1 MEFTIVDYL
10 PKSPRWMNLLSSQSL
25 GFVLI
30 AGKYFDEGYPLGL
43 IGV

>member
-1 MEFTIVDYL
+1 MKFTTANYL
-10 PKSPRWMNLLSSQSL
+10 PKSPQLMNLLSSQSL

-30 AGKYFDEGYPLGL
+30 AGKYFDAGYPFGL